1 MCHSLLT
8 NILYR
13 FILASLS
20 ITFHYYMYEQTLIQA
35 GLNQNQAIIYE
46 ILITNGSMPAG
57 EICKKTPFK
66 RGLVYKILD
75 ELAEIKLVEK
85 LEKPQE
91 VAIFSPA
98 HPLKIKE
105 LAKEREEKAQDAQ
118 RALEGVLPKIISDFN
133 LTIGKPGVRFFEGLD
148 GIKQALEDTL
158 VNNKEKKIFSY
169 SDAAGYATYLK
180 DWDLNHYALKRK
192 ELSIKEQ
199 MIIPNNPKGLAHMYE
214 YPALEVTEIIFVD
227 HKAFP
232 FATDINIYSGK
243 VSFVTFSEK
252 AHIGVIVE
260 NPEIYQTMLSGFN
273 IAWSLAKIQFA
284 DIQPGWAAKPIKSS

>member
-1 MCHSLLT
+1 MFEQVLT
-8 NILYR
+8 
-13 FILASLS
+13 
-20 ITFHYYMYEQTLIQA
+20 QA
-35 GLNQNQAIIYE
+35 GLTENQSLIYE
-46 ILITNGSMPAG
+46 ILIKNGSLSAG
-57 EICKKTPFK
+57 AVYKKTPLK

-75 ELAEIKLVEK
+75 ELTDLKLVEK
-85 LEKPQE
+85 KEEPQK
-91 VAIFSPA
+91 VAFFSPA

-158 VNNKEKKIFSY
+158 VNNKEKQIFSY

-180 DWDLNHYALKRK
+180 DWDLGYYAPRK
-192 ELSIKEQ
+192 KQSGIKEQ
-199 MIIPNNPKGLAHMYE
+199 MIIPNTPKGMAHMYG
-214 YPALEVTEIIFVD
+214 YPALKETEIIFID
-227 HKAFP
+227 HKAYP
-232 FATDINIYSGK
+232 FATDINIYDGK

-260 NPEIYQTMLSGFN
+260 NPEICQTMLSAFN

-284 DIQPGWAAKPIKSS
+284 DIQPDWANQSAAKNS